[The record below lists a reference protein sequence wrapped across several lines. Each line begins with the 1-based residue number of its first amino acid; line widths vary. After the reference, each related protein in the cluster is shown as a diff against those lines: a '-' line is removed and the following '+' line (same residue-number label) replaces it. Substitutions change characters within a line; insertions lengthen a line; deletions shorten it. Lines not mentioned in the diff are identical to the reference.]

1 MSENVLVVLEHD
13 AHGARAAGLGLLAPA
28 ARIARELGATAS
40 GVVVGALAPDARLLE
55 SPLGRLYAAESGVA
69 EALAHVIDLTVAAA
83 RAAEAP
89 IILIAETTRGRELAG
104 GVAAALRAG
113 LGTAAHAL
121 RVCDGRLEVTAA
133 KLGGSV
139 VTICAARPGYPFVVL
154 VRPNTFRENEA
165 ASATPVTKLL
175 VPVRARDASIEE
187 RRESEER
194 TVMLEE
200 ADVVVSGGRG
210 LGGPEPFRTWLAELA
225 AVCGGAVG
233 ASRAVVDAGWAP
245 HAQQVGQTG
254 KTVRPRL
261 YFAVAISGAIQ
272 HRVGM
277 RMAGSIVA
285 INKEAEIPLAEIA
298 DLLVVGDAFAVVP
311 ELTRLIRQQK
321 GIA

>member
-1 MSENVLVVLEHD
+1 MSGNVLVVLEHD
-13 AHGARAAGLGLLAPA
+13 AHGARAAGLGLIAPA
-28 ARIARELGATAS
+28 ARIARELGSTAS
-40 GVVVGALAPDARLLE
+40 GAVIGALAPEARLLE
-55 SPLGRLYAAESGVA
+55 SSLDRLYVAEGGVA
-69 EALAHVIDLTVAAA
+69 EALTHAIDLTVAAA
-83 RAAEAP
+83 RAAEAR
-89 IILIAETTRGRELAG
+89 IILIAETTRGREVAG

-113 LGTAAHAL
+113 ICTAAHAL
-121 RVCDGRLEVTAA
+121 RVQEGRLEVTAA

-139 VTICAARPGYPFVVL
+139 VTTCAARPGHQLVVL
-154 VRPNTFRENEA
+154 VRPNTLRESEA
-165 ASATPVTKLL
+165 ASATPVTKLPL
-175 VPVRARDASIEE
+175 PIRAREVTIEE
-187 RRESEER
+187 RREGEKR
-194 TVMLEE
+194 IVMLEE

-210 LGGPEPFRTWLAELA
+210 LGGPEPFRTWLADLA

-233 ASRAVVDAGWAP
+233 ASRAVVDAGWVP

-272 HRVGM
+272 HRVGI

-298 DLLVVGDAFAVVP
+298 DLLVVGDAFSVVP

-321 GIA
+321 GTQ